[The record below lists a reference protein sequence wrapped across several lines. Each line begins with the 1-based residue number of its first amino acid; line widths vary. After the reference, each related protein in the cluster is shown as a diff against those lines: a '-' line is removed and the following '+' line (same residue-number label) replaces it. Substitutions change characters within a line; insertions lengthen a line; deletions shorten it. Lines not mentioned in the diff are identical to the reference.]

1 MKVLWIGGAI
11 ALLLS
16 SAAQAQNFTHETT
29 WGEVAMTGGVGPK
42 GQNAQAGTVSGNFRV
57 TNDDG
62 SIVTGQIM
70 CIGMDQPPSSGI
82 FALHMACD
90 AKSATGNVS
99 IAYGCNWVGEEGAE
113 DRPLACVGALQGK
126 GGDVAGRRGMI
137 TMYWSSDRKSTGVG
151 QWFEQ

>member
-1 MKVLWIGGAI
+1 
-11 ALLLS
+11 
-16 SAAQAQNFTHETT
+16 
-29 WGEVAMTGGVGPK
+29 MTGGVGPK

-126 GGDVAGRRGMI
+126 ERDYVFYFWDITRYNLSAFKQGDDA
-137 TMYWSSDRKSTGVG
+137 DKRKGELNVLMSRPKKNLSIK
-151 QWFEQ
+151 